1 VLVKISLLYLIIKKL
16 IVMKLSKLEKKVL
29 FELRDKIS
37 NVYQRERIEDFD
49 SFNEED
55 VEYRLGNIEA
65 TIKLL
70 QEEKSALKMLTID

>member
-1 VLVKISLLYLIIKKL
+1 
-16 IVMKLSKLEKKVL
+16 MKLSRLEKKVL

>member
-1 VLVKISLLYLIIKKL
+1 
-16 IVMKLSKLEKKVL
+16 MTLSKLEKKV
-29 FELRDKIS
+29 FIELRNKIA
-37 NVYQRERIEDFD
+37 NVYGRERIEDFD

-55 VEYRLGNIEA
+55 VEYRLGNIDA

>member
-1 VLVKISLLYLIIKKL
+1 
-16 IVMKLSKLEKKVL
+16 MKLSKLEKKVL